1 MVLSK
6 QAIAL
11 YLSLSLYLF
20 IYLCLSLARALY
32 FDADVYMLDD
42 PLSAVDARVARIL
55 FNEAIRGMCMSE

>member
-11 YLSLSLYLF
+11 YLSISLYLF